1 MKNGIQVLSLF
12 FFLTNFIAAV
22 EAAQPADGWQDLF
35 NGKDLS
41 GWEKRNGEADYA
53 VRDGVIVG
61 TTETKTPNTF
71 LCTKEN
77 FSDFILELEMWGDA
91 AINSGIQFRS
101 NSLPTYKN
109 GRVHGYQAEADP
121 SPRAYSGGIY
131 DEGRRGW
138 LYPLSLNPK
147 GKAAYKL
154 GQWNKYRIEAVGNEL
169 RVWVNGINTAN
180 VVDDMT
186 ASGFIGLQV
195 HGIGNNAEKADREIR
210 WRNIRI
216 KTKNLEAERWPM
228 APYAPE
234 VNYIPNT
241 LTDYEQSK
249 GWRMLWDG
257 KTTDG
262 WRSARAEDFPEK
274 GWKIKEGVLT
284 VEDSDGGE
292 STNGGDIIT
301 WDKFSSFE
309 LRLEFKITEG
319 ANSGIKY
326 FVDPALNKGPGSSI
340 GLEYQI
346 LDDKEHPDAK
356 KGVKGNRTL
365 ASLYDLIPAEN
376 LSVPNRGKP
385 FRGVGQWNQARLIVK
400 DNYIEHWLNGFKVIA
415 YERNTPMYRALVAY
429 SKYKDWPNFGELPM
443 GHILLQDHGDEVS
456 FRSIKIREF

>member
-1 MKNGIQVLSLF
+1 MKNRIQLLALFLMVSSRLSGS
-12 FFLTNFIAAV
+12 LT
-22 EAAQPADGWQDLF
+22 AQADEGWRDLF

-41 GWEKRNGEADYA
+41 GWEKRNGTAEYV
-53 VRDGVIVG
+53 VRNGVIVG
-61 TTETKTPNTF
+61 TTEIKTPNTF
-71 LCTKEN
+71 LCTKET
-77 FSDFILELEMWGDA
+77 FGDFILELEIWGDA

-101 NSLPTYKN
+101 NSLPEYKN

-121 SPRAYSGGIY
+121 SQRAYSGGIY

-138 LYPLSLNPK
+138 LYPLSLNPE
-147 GKAAYKL
+147 ARTAYKL
-154 GQWNKYRIEAVGNEL
+154 GQWNTYRIEAVGHEL
-169 RVWVNGINTAN
+169 RIWVNGVNTAN

-195 HGIGNNAEKADREIR
+195 HGIGNDEEKAGREIR

-216 KTKNLEAERWPM
+216 KTDNLEADRWPM
-228 APYAPE
+228 APHAPE
-234 VNYIPNT
+234 LNYIPNT
-241 LTDYEQSK
+241 LTEYEVSK

-257 KTTDG
+257 KTTEG
-262 WRSARAEDFPEK
+262 WRSARAQEFPEK
-274 GWKIKEGVLT
+274 GWEIEDGVLS
-284 VEDSDGGE
+284 VLESDGGE

-301 WDKFSSFE
+301 RDKFSSFE
-309 LRLEFKITEG
+309 LMLEFKITEG

-326 FVDPALNKGPGSSI
+326 FVDPELNQGPGSSI

-346 LDDKEHPDAK
+346 LDDKEHPDAQ

-376 LSVPNRGKP
+376 LSVPGRNKP
-385 FRGVGQWNQARLIVK
+385 FRGVGEWNQARLIVK
-400 DNYIEHWLNGFKVIA
+400 GNHIEHWLNGFKVLE

-429 SKYKDWPNFGELPM
+429 SKYKDWPDFGELPR
-443 GHILLQDHGDEVS
+443 GHILLQDHGNRVS

>member
-1 MKNGIQVLSLF
+1 MKNRIQLLALFLIVSGGLSVA
-12 FFLTNFIAAV
+12 LT
-22 EAAQPADGWQDLF
+22 AQSDEGWRDLF

-41 GWEKRNGEADYA
+41 GWEKRNGSASYK
-53 VRDGVIVG
+53 VQDGVIVG
-61 TTETKTPNTF
+61 VTETQTPNTF
-71 LCTKEN
+71 LCTKEI
-77 FSDFILELEMWGDA
+77 FSNFILELEMWGDA

-101 NSLPTYKN
+101 NSLPEYKS

-121 SPRAYSGGIY
+121 SQRAYSGGIY

-138 LYPLSLNPK
+138 LYPLSLNPE
-147 GKAAYKL
+147 ARTAYKL

-169 RVWVNGINTAN
+169 RVWINGVNTAN

-195 HGIGNNAEKADREIR
+195 HGIGNDEEKAGREIR

-216 KTKNLEAERWPM
+216 KTDNLEADRWPM
-228 APYAPE
+228 APHAME
-234 VNYIPNT
+234 LNYVPNS
-241 LTDYEQSK
+241 LTPYEISK

-257 KTTDG
+257 KTNEG

-274 GWKIKEGVLT
+274 GWEIKEGVLT
-284 VEDSDGGE
+284 VLESDGGE

-301 WDKFSSFE
+301 RDKFSSFE
-309 LRLEFKITEG
+309 LMLEFKITEG

-326 FVDPALNKGPGSSI
+326 FVDPELNKGPGSSI

-346 LDDKEHPDAK
+346 LDDQKHPDAK

-365 ASLYDLIPAEN
+365 ASLYDLIPAGN
-376 LSVPNRGKP
+376 LSVTGRNKP
-385 FRGVGQWNQARLIVK
+385 FRGVGEWNQARLIVK
-400 DNYIEHWLNGFKVIA
+400 GNHIEHWLNGFKVLE

-429 SKYKDWPNFGELPM
+429 SKYKDWPGFGELPQ
-443 GHILLQDHGDEVS
+443 GHILLQDHGNRVS

>member
-1 MKNGIQVLSLF
+1 MKNRIQLLALFLMVSSGLSGS
-12 FFLTNFIAAV
+12 LT
-22 EAAQPADGWQDLF
+22 AQADDGWRDLF

-41 GWEKRNGEADYA
+41 GWEKRNGTAEYV
-53 VRDGVIVG
+53 VRNGVIVG

-71 LCTKEN
+71 LCTKET
-77 FSDFILELEMWGDA
+77 FSDFILELEIWGDA

-101 NSLPTYKN
+101 NSLPEYKN

-121 SPRAYSGGIY
+121 SQRAYSGGIY

-138 LYPLSLNPK
+138 LYPLSLNPE
-147 GKAAYKL
+147 ARTAYKL
-154 GQWNKYRIEAVGNEL
+154 GQWNTYRIEAVGDEL
-169 RVWVNGINTAN
+169 RIWVNGVNTAN

-195 HGIGNNAEKADREIR
+195 HGIGNDEEKAGREIR

-216 KTKNLEAERWPM
+216 KTDNLEADRWPM
-228 APYAPE
+228 APHAPE
-234 VNYIPNT
+234 LNYIPNT
-241 LTDYEQSK
+241 LTDYEVSK

-257 KTTDG
+257 KTTEG
-262 WRSARAEDFPEK
+262 WRSARAQEFPEK
-274 GWKIKEGVLT
+274 GWEIEDGVLS
-284 VEDSDGGE
+284 VLESDGGE

-301 WDKFSSFE
+301 RDKFSSFE
-309 LRLEFKITEG
+309 LMLEFKITEG

-326 FVDPALNKGPGSSI
+326 FVDPEINKGPGSSI

-346 LDDKEHPDAK
+346 LDDKEHPDAQ

-365 ASLYDLIPAEN
+365 ASLYDLIPAGN
-376 LSVPNRGKP
+376 LSVPGRNKP
-385 FRGVGQWNQARLIVK
+385 FRGVGEWNQARLIVK
-400 DNYIEHWLNGFKVIA
+400 GNHIEHWLNGFKVLE

-429 SKYKDWPNFGELPM
+429 SKYKDWPDFGELPR
-443 GHILLQDHGDEVS
+443 GHILLQDHGNLVS

>member
-1 MKNGIQVLSLF
+1 MKNRIQLLALFLMVSSGLSGS
-12 FFLTNFIAAV
+12 LT
-22 EAAQPADGWQDLF
+22 AQADDGWRDLF

-41 GWEKRNGEADYA
+41 GWEKRNGTAEYV
-53 VRDGVIVG
+53 VRNGVIVG

-71 LCTKEN
+71 LCTKET
-77 FSDFILELEMWGDA
+77 FSDFILELEIWGDA

-101 NSLPTYKN
+101 NSLPEYKN

-121 SPRAYSGGIY
+121 SQRAYSGGIY

-138 LYPLSLNPK
+138 LYPLSLNPE
-147 GKAAYKL
+147 ARTAYKL
-154 GQWNKYRIEAVGNEL
+154 GQWNTYRIEAVGDEL
-169 RVWVNGINTAN
+169 RIWVNGVNTAN

-195 HGIGNNAEKADREIR
+195 HGIGNDEEKAGREIR

-216 KTKNLEAERWPM
+216 KTDNLEADRWPM
-228 APYAPE
+228 APHAPE
-234 VNYIPNT
+234 LNYIPNT
-241 LTDYEQSK
+241 LTEYEVSK

-257 KTTDG
+257 KTTEG
-262 WRSARAEDFPEK
+262 WRSARAQEFPEK
-274 GWKIKEGVLT
+274 GWEIEDGVLS
-284 VEDSDGGE
+284 VLESDGGE

-301 WDKFSSFE
+301 RDKFSSFE
-309 LRLEFKITEG
+309 LMLEFKITEG

-326 FVDPALNKGPGSSI
+326 FVDPELNQGPGSSI

-346 LDDKEHPDAK
+346 LDDKEHPDAQ

-376 LSVPNRGKP
+376 LSVPGRNKP
-385 FRGVGQWNQARLIVK
+385 FRGVGEWNQARLIVK
-400 DNYIEHWLNGFKVIA
+400 GNHIEHWLNGFKVLE

-429 SKYKDWPNFGELPM
+429 SKYKDWPDFGELPR
-443 GHILLQDHGDEVS
+443 GHILLQDHGNLVS

>member
-1 MKNGIQVLSLF
+1 MVSSRLSGS
-12 FFLTNFIAAV
+12 LT
-22 EAAQPADGWQDLF
+22 AQADEGWRDLF

-41 GWEKRNGEADYA
+41 GWEKRNGTAEYV
-53 VRDGVIVG
+53 VRNGVIVG
-61 TTETKTPNTF
+61 TTEIKTPNTF
-71 LCTKEN
+71 LCTKET
-77 FSDFILELEMWGDA
+77 FGDFILELEIWGDA

-101 NSLPTYKN
+101 NSLPEYKN

-121 SPRAYSGGIY
+121 SQRAYSGGIY

-138 LYPLSLNPK
+138 LYPLSLNPE
-147 GKAAYKL
+147 ARTAYKL
-154 GQWNKYRIEAVGNEL
+154 GQWNTYRIEAVGHEL
-169 RVWVNGINTAN
+169 RIWVNGVNTAN

-195 HGIGNNAEKADREIR
+195 HGIGNDEEKAGREIR

-216 KTKNLEAERWPM
+216 KTDNLEADRWPM
-228 APYAPE
+228 APHAPE
-234 VNYIPNT
+234 LNYIPNT
-241 LTDYEQSK
+241 LTEYEVSK

-257 KTTDG
+257 KTTEG
-262 WRSARAEDFPEK
+262 WRSARAQEFPEK
-274 GWKIKEGVLT
+274 GWEIEDGVLS
-284 VEDSDGGE
+284 VLESDGGE

-301 WDKFSSFE
+301 RDKFSSFE
-309 LRLEFKITEG
+309 LMLEFKITEG

-326 FVDPALNKGPGSSI
+326 FVDPELNQGPGSSI

-346 LDDKEHPDAK
+346 LDDKEHPDAQ

-376 LSVPNRGKP
+376 LSVPGRNKP
-385 FRGVGQWNQARLIVK
+385 FRGVGEWNQARLIVK
-400 DNYIEHWLNGFKVIA
+400 GNHIEHWLNGFKVLE

-429 SKYKDWPNFGELPM
+429 SKYKDWPDFGELPR
-443 GHILLQDHGDEVS
+443 GHILLQDHGNRVS

>member
-1 MKNGIQVLSLF
+1 MKNLLRLLSLLLF
-12 FFLTNFIAAV
+12 FGSSMPL
-22 EAAQPADGWQDLF
+22 AQAGNEEEGWRDLF

-41 GWEKRNGEADYA
+41 GWEKRNGTADYE
-53 VRDGVIVG
+53 VRNGVIVG
-61 TTETKTPNTF
+61 TTKTNTPNTF
-71 LCTKEN
+71 LCTEEI

-101 NSLPTYKN
+101 NSLPSYRD

-121 SPRAYSGGIY
+121 SQRAYSGGIY

-138 LYPLSLNPK
+138 LYPLSLNPE
-147 GKAAYKL
+147 ARTAYKL

-169 RVWVNGINTAN
+169 RVWVNGVNTAN

-195 HGIGNNAEKADREIR
+195 HGIGDNEEKAGREIR

-216 KTKNLEAERWPM
+216 KTDNLENDRWPM
-228 APYAPE
+228 GPHAME
-234 VNYIPNT
+234 LNYVPNT
-241 LTDYEQSK
+241 LTPYEASK

-257 KTTDG
+257 KSTKG
-262 WRSARAEDFPEK
+262 WRSARAQDFPEK
-274 GWKIKEGVLT
+274 GWEIEDGVLT
-284 VEDSDGGE
+284 VLESDGGE
-292 STNGGDIIT
+292 SAYGGDIISR
-301 WDKFSSFE
+301 DKFSSFE
-309 LRLEFKITEG
+309 LMLEFKITEG

-326 FVDPALNKGPGSSI
+326 FVDPELNKGPGSSI

-346 LDDKEHPDAK
+346 LDDQVHPDAK
-356 KGVKGNRTL
+356 KGVNGNRTL

-376 LSVPNRGKP
+376 LSVPGRGKP
-385 FRGVGQWNQARLIVK
+385 FRGIGQWNQARLIVR
-400 DNYIEHWLNGFKVIA
+400 DNHIEHWLNGFKVLE

-429 SKYKDWPNFGELPM
+429 SKYEKWPDFGELPQ
-443 GHILLQDHGDEVS
+443 GHILLQDHGNRVS

>member
-1 MKNGIQVLSLF
+1 MKNRIQLLALFLMVSSGLSGS
-12 FFLTNFIAAV
+12 LT
-22 EAAQPADGWQDLF
+22 AQADDGWRDLF

-41 GWEKRNGEADYA
+41 GWEKRNGTAEYV
-53 VRDGVIVG
+53 VRNGVIVG

-71 LCTKEN
+71 LCTKET
-77 FSDFILELEMWGDA
+77 FSDFILELEIWGDA

-101 NSLPTYKN
+101 NSLPEYKN

-121 SPRAYSGGIY
+121 SQRAYSGGIY

-138 LYPLSLNPK
+138 LYPLSLNPE
-147 GKAAYKL
+147 ARTAYKL
-154 GQWNKYRIEAVGNEL
+154 GQWNTYRIEAVGDEL
-169 RVWVNGINTAN
+169 RIWVNGVNTAN

-195 HGIGNNAEKADREIR
+195 HGIGNDEEKAGREIR

-216 KTKNLEAERWPM
+216 KTDNLEADRWPM
-228 APYAPE
+228 APHAPE
-234 VNYIPNT
+234 LNYIPNT
-241 LTDYEQSK
+241 LTDYEVSK

-257 KTTDG
+257 KTTEG
-262 WRSARAEDFPEK
+262 WRSARAQEFPEK
-274 GWKIKEGVLT
+274 GWEIEDGVLS
-284 VEDSDGGE
+284 VLESDGGE

-301 WDKFSSFE
+301 RDKFSSFE
-309 LRLEFKITEG
+309 LMLEFKITEG

-326 FVDPALNKGPGSSI
+326 FVDPEINKGPGSSI

-346 LDDKEHPDAK
+346 LDDKEHPDAQ

-376 LSVPNRGKP
+376 LSVPGRNKP
-385 FRGVGQWNQARLIVK
+385 FRGVGEWNQARLIVK
-400 DNYIEHWLNGFKVIA
+400 GNHIEHWLNGFKVLE

-429 SKYKDWPNFGELPM
+429 SKYKDWPDFGELPR
-443 GHILLQDHGDEVS
+443 GHILLQDHGNLVS